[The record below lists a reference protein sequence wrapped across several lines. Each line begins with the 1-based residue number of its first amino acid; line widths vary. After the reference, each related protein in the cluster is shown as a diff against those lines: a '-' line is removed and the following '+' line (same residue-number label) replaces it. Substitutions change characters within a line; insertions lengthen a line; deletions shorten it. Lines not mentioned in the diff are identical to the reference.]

1 MKFHE
6 IITQT
11 ILNMFPVVSPVVVEE
26 VPPVDPGLAPVKAG
40 LVLVVT
46 R

>member
-26 VPPVDPGLAPVKAG
+26 VPLVDPGLAPVKAG